1 MTIIERRALLG
12 DRQAQEECTR
22 KGIMLPC
29 PLCKSKVGYYFIEKH
44 EEGCRGAS
52 VVVPGKSYVSC
63 SCGYSVYGIGEKT
76 AIKIHNTRPAP
87 PIGRCKTCANKKRAT
102 VNEKGYLICPASG
115 IEITDADF
123 CSWFEPAEQEELSDS
138 ELAVDTGY
146 KCLVCANHKLC
157 TTPGLKPLCG
167 ESYDHF
173 ERGCY
178 VK

>member
-12 DRQAQEECTR
+12 DRQAQEEGTR
-22 KGIMLPC
+22 QGIVLPC
-29 PLCKSKVGYYFIEKH
+29 PCCGNETILYDTSEGDYDYGYGGYRCY
-44 EEGCRGAS
+44 GCDLGQ
-52 VVVPGKSYVSC
+52 
-63 SCGYSVYGIGEKT
+63 GYNFKT
-76 AIKIHNTRPAP
+76 EQEALANWNMRPVP

-102 VNEKGYLICPASG
+102 VNKKGYLICPASG
-115 IEITDADF
+115 MEITDTDF
-123 CSWFEPAEQEELSDS
+123 CSWFEPAEEEELSDS

-146 KCLVCANHKLC
+146 KCLVCSNHKLC

>member
-22 KGIMLPC
+22 QGIALPC
-29 PLCKSKVGYYFIEKH
+29 PCCGNAARKYENTYLYYATIVCTKCECKTESDTLSNALANWNM
-44 EEGCRGAS
+44 R
-52 VVVPGKSYVSC
+52 PG
-63 SCGYSVYGIGEKT
+63 
-76 AIKIHNTRPAP
+76 P

-115 IEITDADF
+115 MEITDTDF
-123 CSWFEPAEQEELSDS
+123 CSWFDPAEEEGLSDS

-173 ERGCY
+173 ERGFLA
-178 VK
+178 K